1 MGYLDQALN
10 FLKAQQPKKP
20 QVSFQSGDLSD
31 PEIRDRVSA
40 FIAGLDCPSATCK
53 WTGSQLHAWMP
64 LVEGLLLP
72 HGEEGLLALSQAA
85 TVPIV
90 EIINLVNTEAFY
102 QVFHSPFDWLK
113 DRVKPRYASAVK
125 EFLRRTDVLAMQEK
139 FRRAREEKA
148 AAEDSHHPGEKSE
161 VSELSLAK
169 DIGNCKAPAKI
180 GVASGVAAESRIQ
193 CADCV
198 HYRAGTSSLHALGSC
213 TSASW
218 DGHRGQWPFRQ
229 HHCWNFQIT
238 G

>member
-10 FLKAQQPKKP
+10 FLKTPQPKKP
-20 QVSFQSGDLSD
+20 QVSFQSGDLFD
-31 PEIRDRVSA
+31 PEIRDRVLA
-40 FIAGLDCPSATCK
+40 FIAGLDCPSATCR
-53 WTGSQLHAWMP
+53 WTGSQLRAWMP

-72 HGEEGLLALSQAA
+72 YGEEGLLALSKAA

-90 EIINLVNTEAFY
+90 EIINLVDTEVFY
-102 QVFHSPFDWLK
+102 QVFKTPFDWLK

-125 EFLRRTDVLAMQEK
+125 EILRTTDVLAMQEK

-148 AAEDSHHPGEKSE
+148 AAEESHHPGEKSE
-161 VSELSLAK
+161 VSELSSVK
-169 DIGNCKAPAKI
+169 DIENCNAPAEI
-180 GVASGVAAESRIQ
+180 GVAGGMAAESRIQ
-193 CADCV
+193 CADCS
-198 HYRAGTSSLHALGSC
+198 HYQAGTSSLHALGSC

-229 HHCWNFQIT
+229 HHCGNFKIT